1 MSSLDQ
7 EKDKR
12 HEQEELDIDC
22 VSSSHHQ
29 KARICLFCQQGVGE
43 CLCGVRTSSKMGRIG
58 LLLVVSL
65 ILNIVIENWT
75 NWGVEIIMDG

>member
-1 MSSLDQ
+1 MDQ

-43 CLCGVRTSSKMGRIG
+43 CQGVKAYSEKRKD
-58 LLLVVSL
+58 
-65 ILNIVIENWT
+65 ILSFTIFVNAFYK
-75 NWGVEIIMDG
+75 